1 MTRWH
6 ACSPDATALR
16 ALQDEH
22 GSGVLYVAWWDGQ
35 ARAVARGV
43 FAQDGSWSEDPATG
57 SAAGPL
63 TALLHDCFGVE
74 RLDVEQGVHMG
85 RASQLTCGVEG
96 DRVRVGGDV
105 VLVAEGRVFL

>member
-1 MTRWH
+1 MSRRRSSRPARRTCSASCATMTRWH

-74 RLDVEQGVHMG
+74 RLDVE
-85 RASQLTCGVEG
+85 
-96 DRVRVGGDV
+96 
-105 VLVAEGRVFL
+105 